1 MAGGDRASPQE
12 GGEPPDDTLNTG
24 AGRGAMPPLDPDDEF
39 RAIQRRKHDMTLFGK
54 VSVIGTALGVV
65 AVFVTTTT

>member
-1 MAGGDRASPQE
+1 
-12 GGEPPDDTLNTG
+12 
-24 AGRGAMPPLDPDDEF
+24 MPPLDPDDEF